1 MIFLEK
7 LCSETGLFDEVR
19 FHKGINLVLGKYS
32 RERTGQGPNG
42 VGKST
47 LVRLIDYAL
56 CSDGDKDYFSVTK
69 YPFLRQQS
77 VTLQLAVAGK
87 SRLIRRHF
95 DRPGV
100 VEIGEAGKT
109 LTSYSK
115 PEAKQA
121 LATEFFP
128 SEADGACFADPNW
141 FRSLLRFFVKDDFK
155 QHDRTTPLNFVHKA
169 ARTSELYGLNF
180 YLLGLPNRGVIDF
193 DRLQFDLRR
202 KKNVLAELE
211 QQAVEETGKP
221 ILQLKADIGAAE
233 ARVALIEKSLKDK
246 VFLRGYKSVEEE
258 LVSLSRKISD
268 AMNRYHSV
276 NRRLKDY
283 ERSYEYTEEVDV
295 ARVTR
300 LYADLSQTFASALR
314 RKLDEALTFRRQI
327 AENRRRFLLDREAEI
342 KAQLKSLVD
351 GVSQW
356 EARRSVLYG
365 RLQERKALDSMKH
378 SYETL
383 VETKAE
389 LQKTKDT
396 LNSVNSIKRAIF
408 SIESGISDSIGRI
421 VRDLDHASGAIDELG
436 TLFREVVRRAFLVD
450 SDVEGAGLDIQTTVN
465 RAAPITF
472 DIRVPRIAS
481 LGQSRFRLVAFDLT
495 VLLHLVLS
503 KRDLPRFLV
512 HDGAFPSIAKAT
524 QMHVLNY
531 VHEQSQSHPDFQYLL
546 TANEDEMEL
555 PPDLEATRGR
565 YEFEWRKCIVVEY
578 TDTVDGR
585 IFHREW

>member
-1 MIFLEK
+1 MILLEK
-7 LCSETGLFDEVR
+7 LFSETGLFNEVP

-32 RERTGQGPNG
+32 REKTGQGPNG

-56 CSDGDKDYFSVTK
+56 CSDGDKGYFSVKK
-69 YPFLRQQS
+69 YPFLRQHS
-77 VTLQLAVAGK
+77 VTLQLSVAGK
-87 SRLIRRHF
+87 SRLVRRHF
-95 DRPGV
+95 EKPSV
-100 VEIGEAGKT
+100 LEIGAAGQT
-109 LTSYSK
+109 LTPYSK
-115 PEAKQA
+115 AEAKQV

-128 SEADGACFADPNW
+128 PKAGGACAADPNW
-141 FRSLLRFFVKDDFK
+141 FRSLLRFFVKDDFR
-155 QHDRTTPLNFVHKA
+155 QHDRSTPLNFVHKA

-180 YLLGLPNRGVIDF
+180 YLLGLPNTGVIDF

-202 KKNVLAELE
+202 KRIVLAELE
-211 QQAVEETGKP
+211 QQAIEETGKP
-221 ILQLKADIGAAE
+221 IQQLKADIGAAE
-233 ARVALIEKSLKDK
+233 ARVALIEKGLKDK
-246 VFLRGYKSVEEE
+246 VFLRGYKSIEEE

-268 AMNRYHSV
+268 AMTRYHSV

-283 ERSYEYTEEVDV
+283 EKSYEYTEEVDV
-295 ARVTR
+295 AKVTR
-300 LYADLSQTFASALR
+300 LYADLSQTFAAELK
-314 RKLDEALTFRRQI
+314 RKLDEALAFRRQI
-327 AENRRRFLLDREAEI
+327 ADNRRRFLLDREAEI

-351 GVSQW
+351 AVSQW
-356 EARRSVLYG
+356 EERRSTLYG
-365 RLQERKALDSMKH
+365 RLQERRALDSMKH
-378 SYETL
+378 SYEAL
-383 VETKAE
+383 VETKAG

-396 LNSVNSIKRAIF
+396 LNNVNGIKRSIIG
-408 SIESGISDSIGRI
+408 IESEISEAIERI
-421 VRDLDHASGAIDELG
+421 VRDLDHASGIIDELG
-436 TLFREVVRRAFLVD
+436 TLFLEVVRRAFLAGD
-450 SDVEGAGLDIQTTVN
+450 IEGAGLDIQASVN
-465 RAAPITF
+465 RAVPITF

-495 VLLHLVLS
+495 VLLHLVSS

-531 VHEQSQSHPDFQYLL
+531 VHEQSLSHPDFQYLL

-565 YEFEWRKCIVVEY
+565 YEFDWRKCIVVEY
-578 TDTVDGR
+578 TDTLDGR